1 MIFREKLKDISSE
14 RRSRVIVA
22 LDLRISE
29 PADGLKSAHRILEQ
43 ISDKIAAVKLNQHVI
58 LPLGLGGVRDLVG
71 YCNNQGLPC
80 IADLKLGD
88 IGDTNRLVAQLLFE
102 NGFDALIAS
111 PLPGIEDGLAP
122 IMEIAGANRKGVFLL
137 VYMSHRGAR
146 EVFGAELSSGE
157 KLYHR
162 FIQMSK
168 TLAVDG
174 VVVGATWPSILR
186 EVRSLLG
193 PEALILAPGVGV
205 QGGREDVVKY
215 GADFAI
221 VGRAVVN
228 APRPRDVVERI
239 RRANWGE

>member
-1 MIFREKLKDISSE
+1 MTFRERLRGLSSE
-14 RRSRVIVA
+14 RRSRVILA
-22 LDLRISE
+22 LDIPITE
-29 PADGLKSAHRILEQ
+29 PAEGLERAIRILEQ
-43 ISDKIAAVKLNQHVI
+43 TSDKIAAVKLNQQVI
-58 LPLGLGGVRDLVG
+58 LPLGMAGVRDIVDHCKGL
-71 YCNNQGLPC
+71 GLPC

-88 IGDTNRLVAQLLFE
+88 IGDTNRVVAQLLFK

-111 PLPGIEDGLAP
+111 PLPGVEDGLAP
-122 IMEIAGANRKGVFLL
+122 LMELAGAEGRGVFLL

-146 EVFGAELSSGE
+146 EVFGAELSSGG

-162 FIQMSK
+162 FIEMSK
-168 TLAVDG
+168 TLSVDG

-205 QGGREDVVKY
+205 QGGREDVVSC

-228 APRPRDVVERI
+228 APHPRDVVERI
-239 RRANWGE
+239 RRANWSD